1 MRIVCITD
9 THWGIRGDNL
19 TFLDYHK
26 QFLDTVFFPFIDK
39 HKIKKVFH
47 LGDLVDRRKY
57 INFYTATR
65 LREDFLEPLQSRG
78 LDFDIIAGNHDT
90 FYKSTNQINA
100 LNELVTGAFPSF
112 SVYTEPTE
120 IEVQGTK
127 ILLLP
132 WINQENQEKSFAL
145 INKTKAQICF
155 GHLDLTGFE
164 MRRGVIEHDGQDPGI
179 FNKFDTVLTGHFHHK
194 HSHNNIHYL
203 GSPLQFD
210 WSDYND
216 PRGFHVFDTDSREL
230 VFIENPLIIFKKIWY
245 NDKDK
250 NVDEVVENFEF
261 DRYAGCF
268 VKVIIEEKTNP
279 YWYDTFIEKLED
291 HATDVRPVDDHKNMD
306 TIEDEEIVGDAEDTF
321 TIFKKTIE
329 QMDNSVDKEELTAMI
344 SELYN
349 EAQMME

>member
-1 MRIVCITD
+1 MKVVVITD
-9 THWGIRGDNL
+9 THWGVRGDNI

-26 QFLDTVFFPFIDK
+26 QFLDTVFFPYIDK
-39 HKIKKVFH
+39 HKIKKVYH
-47 LGDLVDRRKY
+47 LGDLVERRKF

-65 LREDFLEPLQSRG
+65 LREDFLGAMLQRG
-78 LDFDIIAGNHDT
+78 LEFNIIAGNHDVY
-90 FYKSTNQINA
+90 YKDTNRVNA
-100 LNELVTGAFPSF
+100 LAELVSGTFPTF
-112 SVYTEPTE
+112 NVYTDPTE
-120 IEVQGTK
+120 VEEEGTK

-132 WINQENQEKSFAL
+132 WINQENKEASFNLVAT
-145 INKTKAQICF
+145 TKAQICF

-216 PRGFHVFDTDSREL
+216 NRGFHVFDTDSREL
-230 VFIENPLIIFKKIWY
+230 VFVENPLVIFKKIWY

-250 NVDEVVENFEF
+250 TVDEVIEDFEF
-261 DRYAGCF
+261 GRYAGCY
-268 VKVIIEEKTNP
+268 VKVIVEEKTNP

-291 HATDVRPVDDHKNMD
+291 YATDVRPVDDHKNMD
-306 TIEDEEIVGDAEDTF
+306 AMEDDEIASNVEDTF
-321 TIFKKTIE
+321 TIFKNTIN
-329 QMDNSVDKEELTAMI
+329 QMDESVDKDGLTAMI
-344 SELYN
+344 SELFN